1 MAISQNSST
10 AVAMDRRISEILPNL
25 ADLSLSDP
33 AMAGARETA
42 REIRMQRLK
51 QEQQVAAELLE
62 LDDIYDFTKRHPVDT
77 KLPDGP
83 FSQKLKPQARKI
95 KLSPYQYE
103 MINYQRMLLRKNIWY
118 YRDRM
123 SVPRGPCPLHVLK
136 DCWVQVRQQQQ
147 QVTAAAAAVGDSC
160 TASSNALSLPAQQ
173 QQQQH
178 SSRQCR

>member
-1 MAISQNSST
+1 
-10 AVAMDRRISEILPNL
+10 
-25 ADLSLSDP
+25 
-33 AMAGARETA
+33 MAGAREAA
-42 REIRMQRLK
+42 REIRMNRLK

-62 LDDIYDFTKRHPVDT
+62 LDDIYDFKKRHPVDT

-147 QVTAAAAAVGDSC
+147 QQRSRLPQCKQHGHHSTTAAAAAAAAIKQA
-160 TASSNALSLPAQQ
+160 TAYEQTAAAEQQVVHCHTSSLPSWCCTIGW
-173 QQQQH
+173 QH
-178 SSRQCR
+178 CDVARHA